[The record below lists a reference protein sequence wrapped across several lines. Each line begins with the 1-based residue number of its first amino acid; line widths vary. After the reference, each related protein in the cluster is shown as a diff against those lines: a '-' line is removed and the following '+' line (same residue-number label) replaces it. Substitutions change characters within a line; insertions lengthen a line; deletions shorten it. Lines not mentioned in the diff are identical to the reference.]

1 MPDSTDLLLI
11 TVLLEGSETSAEVR
25 NISVTKSINKVSW
38 AEVHFNDGSK
48 SSESFD
54 NTDSGDFDPGKSI
67 EIKAGYGSSETT
79 IFKGI
84 IMNLSVIIDPLSG
97 PSMAVKCKDE
107 SVKSTLGRKNAYF
120 LKSKDSAII
129 SKILGDYSFSSSV
142 DSTETEYDEVIQYGA
157 TDWDF
162 VLSRAEINGL
172 VVVTDDGNFDVKKP
186 AVSDTEVATINYGD
200 NLIDMDLAVNS
211 NDQAQ
216 SVNAAAWDPS
226 SQALVTGASEEPS
239 VNEEG
244 SITGKKLSDVIS
256 ADAQLQ
262 TNLPLT
268 DSTLKEWANA
278 KLLKA
283 RLSRFSGHVVCNGN
297 ASIKPN
303 TLVKLEGVSKTLNGK
318 LYVGSVTHNLQDGN
332 WETELGIG
340 INAHWFVEET
350 EVNEP
355 RANGRIPAINGLQ
368 IGVVKKIDSDPNDE
382 FRVQVTL
389 PLIQSSDDGIWARL
403 STFYASNEVGAFF
416 YPEVGD
422 EVVLGF
428 LDDHPDAPIVLGS
441 LYSKTNVAPET
452 PDEDNTHKTLVTK
465 SKMKL
470 DFDDDKK
477 IITIVTPGEN
487 TIVISD
493 EDKGITITDQNNNQ
507 IQMNEDG
514 VTIESKKAMT
524 LKAAD
529 DLEISASGIT
539 IKADNATNIKG
550 TDIEA
555 KASSGL
561 TLEGTNTTV
570 KASAAL
576 SAEGSASA
584 EFKASGNTTIKGAM
598 VSIN

>member
-1 MPDSTDLLLI
+1 MDLLLI

-25 NISVTKSINKVSW
+25 NISITKSINKVSW
-38 AEVHFNDGSK
+38 AEVYFNDGSK

-84 IMNLSVIIDPLSG
+84 IMNLSVIIDPAQG

-142 DSTETEYDEVIQYGA
+142 DSTDIEYDEVIQYGA

-162 VLSRAEINGL
+162 ILSRAEINGL
-172 VVVTDDGNFDVKKP
+172 VVVTDDGNFNVKEP
-186 AVSDTEVATINYGD
+186 AVSDSEVATINYGD

-216 SVNAAAWDPS
+216 AVNAASWDPE
-226 SQALVTGASEEPS
+226 SQAIVTGTSEEPS

-244 SITGKKLSDVIS
+244 SITGKTLSDVIS

-268 DSTLKEWANA
+268 DSTLKAWANA

-283 RLSRFSGHVVCNGN
+283 RLSRFSGHVICNGD

-318 LYVGSVTHNLQDGN
+318 LYVGSVTHHLEGGN

-340 INAHWFVEET
+340 LNAQWFVEEVD
-350 EVNEP
+350 VNEP

-389 PLIQSSDDGIWARL
+389 PLIQSGDDGIWARL
-403 STFYASNEVGAFF
+403 SSFYASNGVGAFF

-428 LDDHPDAPIVLGS
+428 LDDHPDAPIILGS
-441 LYSKTNVAPET
+441 LYSKKNVAPET
-452 PDEDNTHKTLVTK
+452 PDEDNTHKTLLTK

-470 DFDDDKK
+470 DFDEDKK

-493 EDKGITITDQNNNQ
+493 EDKGVTITDENKNQ
-507 IQMNEDG
+507 IQMNADG

-524 LKAAD
+524 LKAAN

-539 IKADNATNIKG
+539 IKADNAVNIKG

-561 TLEGTNTTV
+561 TLEGTNSTL

-576 SAEGSASA
+576 SAQGSASA
-584 EFKASGNTTIKGAM
+584 EFKASGNTTISGAM